1 MKLLYGTG
9 NPAKLDVMR
18 RRLADLGIE
27 LIGLKDLGEV
37 RLPEII
43 EDGKT
48 PLDNGHKLS
57 PLPPANITHFIA
69 ILP

>member
-43 EDGKT
+43 
-48 PLDNGHKLS
+48 S
-57 PLPPANITHFIA
+57 QRMAITAMTI
-69 ILP
+69 

>member
-43 EDGKT
+43 
-48 PLDNGHKLS
+48 
-57 PLPPANITHFIA
+57 
-69 ILP
+69 